1 MKTNL
6 AVVAPQSGRGRR
18 ERLDDQTTIDQS
30 RTPEIVIALCG
41 PMGTPLHEVAQM
53 FKSLLQETDYSY
65 SKVDIIR
72 LSDEICRLSK
82 LKKHECSTHQLIDA
96 GNKLRHD
103 HGNAVLARVAIKQIT
118 VEREKLNEEAK
129 VDEQF
134 EQTPLFPD
142 FDANPDRDVVR
153 PTFSEKRCHIIDSIK
168 HIDELRLLRSVYG
181 DMLHVVGV
189 YTPIELRVERL
200 ARRAARG
207 DDVYRLI
214 DRDSGEEHDYGQRVQ
229 DTFPLSDFF
238 LRADKNTDSQL
249 RARGKRF
256 LDLMLGT
263 RIMTPTVHERA
274 MYAAY
279 SAARNSACL
288 SRQVGAALTNRKGSV
303 ISVGWNDVPRP
314 FGGLYET
321 VDVSDSPDGDHRCWN
336 VEGGR
341 CFNDSEKSAI
351 AEAVVSKMVERK
363 VIEPAKRDEA
373 YALMRHDTQ
382 LKSLIEFSRAVHAE
396 MHALLSA
403 GATHGSEVEG
413 GKLFVTTY
421 PCHSCARH
429 IVAAGIEEVY
439 FLEPY
444 RKSLA
449 TKLHSDAITDRETDQ
464 NKVRIMPFDGVAP
477 SRFLKFFSSHETGRK
492 DGNSGQMKIRSA
504 YPVTAITL
512 EAIPTLE
519 ALAVR
524 ELQSTGPDGDALS
537 GEGRPTP
544 EAGGGDVNPT

>member
-1 MKTNL
+1 MRNNL
-6 AVVAPQSGRGRR
+6 AVVASQLGRGTR
-18 ERLDDQTTIDQS
+18 ERLDDQGTIDKS
-30 RTPEIVIALCG
+30 RTPEVVIALCG

-53 FKSLLQETDYSY
+53 FKSLLHETDYSY

-72 LSDEICRLSK
+72 LSNEICRLSGI
-82 LKKHECSTHQLIDA
+82 KKEECSTKDLIEA
-96 GNKLRHD
+96 GNELRRD
-103 HGNAVLARVAIKQIT
+103 HGNAVLARVAIRQIT
-118 VEREKLNEEAK
+118 LEREKLNEEDK
-129 VDEQF
+129 TNDHVEQ
-134 EQTPLFPD
+134 QMLFPD
-142 FDANPDRDVVR
+142 AEFDRDVVR
-153 PTFSEKRCHIIDSIK
+153 PTVSERRCHIIDSIK

-200 ARRAARG
+200 ARRTSRG
-207 DDVYRLI
+207 DDVYGLI
-214 DRDSGEEHDYGQRVQ
+214 DRDSGEELDYGQRVQ

-238 LRADKNTDSQL
+238 LRADKNTDSEL
-249 RARGKRF
+249 RTRGKRF

-288 SRQVGAALTNRKGSV
+288 SRQVGAALTNKRGSV

-321 VDVSDSPDGDHRCWN
+321 ADVSDSPDGDHRCWN
-336 VEGGR
+336 VDGGR

-351 AEAVVSKMVERK
+351 AEAVVSKMVGK
-363 VIEPAKRDEA
+363 GIIEPGKRDEA

-403 GATHGSEVEG
+403 GATHGGEVQG

-449 TKLHSDAITDRETDQ
+449 TKLHSDAITARETDK
-464 NKVRIMPFDGVAP
+464 NKVRIVPFDGVAP

-492 DGNSGQMKIRSA
+492 DSNSGQMKIRAA

-524 ELQSTGPDGDALS
+524 ELQSSGLDGDALS
-537 GEGRPTP
+537 GQRRPP
-544 EAGGGDVNPT
+544 EAGGGDGHQTEGD